1 MAFSLWFLRLQI
13 LVEEDDGGVVGTINV
28 EEGTTVIDRKIRAE
42 YCFVIVMALEIVTDV
57 SE

>member
-28 EEGTTVIDRKIRAE
+28 EEGTVIDREIRAE